1 VRKQKKKCRLRKSRA
16 NVQEYK
22 KIQAEVIES
31 IKVAENKWWLEE
43 CDKLKEASES
53 EKWRIIN

>member
-1 VRKQKKKCRLRKSRA
+1 MRKQKKKCRLRKSRA

-53 EKWRIIN
+53 EK